1 VATPRELGL
10 SKIADNIAVDAG
22 AIERCAAH
30 PYITIDSLDDDA
42 AARAYALATMKVNN
56 GEFDYS
62 DEEIRAAIDAA
73 IRESAGACPE
83 CIDEES
89 GNG

>member
-1 VATPRELGL
+1 VATPRELDL